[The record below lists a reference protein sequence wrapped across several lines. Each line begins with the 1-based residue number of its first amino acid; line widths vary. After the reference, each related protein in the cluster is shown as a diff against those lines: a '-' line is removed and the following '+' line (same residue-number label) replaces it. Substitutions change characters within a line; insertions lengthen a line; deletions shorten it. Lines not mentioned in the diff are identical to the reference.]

1 MFQPKALK
9 GQQAFNISLNGQ
21 FKPEEKGVLGE
32 KGRNRLLV
40 LLSAAHSLNHSL
52 FLIAPPLLLIIIN
65 VLKTSEFAL
74 GIVGTASSFI
84 YGVGS
89 LVGGP
94 LSDRMSEIKIITVC
108 LALAGASTL
117 ILVLAGNVFIYG
129 LALILMASWASLYHP
144 TANSLISKVFRGQM
158 ASAMGFHGVG
168 GTLGVMLTPIVAF
181 VVGVT
186 FGWRFSFI
194 FFGALSIALAILFL
208 KRRFEAQRFK
218 TQADIQGTFKIS
230 GLWKIFI
237 FNIVLGFYMK
247 GLELFLPTYLTLKSF
262 QPLGEDYAKFLA
274 ALSATLI
281 LASGV
286 PGQWLGGKAADAFGS
301 RKVLI
306 ATSVGVL
313 AGLFFLQF
321 VPIWFISV
329 PVFIVLYG
337 LSFYGHQPALNS
349 LAGIMTPVNKRG
361 VVYGLLFF
369 TSFGLGS
376 ISQSLTGYL
385 MEKYDVGFSFYV
397 LTAFAFGALLLSL
410 LIPDI
415 KEQKEMEGRDS
426 P

>member
-1 MFQPKALK
+1 MKDL
-9 GQQAFNISLNGQ
+9 
-21 FKPEEKGVLGE
+21 E
-32 KGRNRLLV
+32 
-40 LLSAAHSLNHSL
+40 
-52 FLIAPPLLLIIIN
+52 
-65 VLKTSEFAL
+65 TSEFAL
-74 GIVGTASSFI
+74 GIIGTASSFI

-94 LSDRMSEIKIITVC
+94 LSDRVSEIKIITVC
-108 LALAGASTL
+108 LAFAGASTL
-117 ILVLAGNVFIYG
+117 ILVLASDVFIYG

-144 TANSLISKVFRGQM
+144 TANSLISKVFRGHM

-168 GTLGVMLTPIVAF
+168 GTLGVMLTPVVAF
-181 VVGVT
+181 VIGAS

-194 FFGALSIALAILFL
+194 FFGVLSVALAILFL
-208 KRRFEAQRFK
+208 KRKFEPQQFETQRAVNEAFK
-218 TQADIQGTFKIS
+218 VS
-230 GLWKIFI
+230 GLWKIFV

-247 GLELFLPTYLTLKSF
+247 GLELFLPTYLTLKPF

-274 ALSATLI
+274 ALSTTLV

-301 RKVLI
+301 KKVLV

-313 AGLFFLQF
+313 TGLFFLQF
-321 VPIWFISV
+321 VPLWFVSV
-329 PVFIVLYG
+329 PVFVVLYG

-376 ISQSLTGYL
+376 ISQSMTGYF
-385 MEKYDVGFSFYV
+385 METYSVDFSFYV
-397 LTAFAFGALLLSL
+397 LTAFAFGAFFLSL

-415 KEQKEMEGRDS
+415 KERKGMEARDFL
-426 P
+426 

>member
-1 MFQPKALK
+1 MKDL
-9 GQQAFNISLNGQ
+9 
-21 FKPEEKGVLGE
+21 E
-32 KGRNRLLV
+32 
-40 LLSAAHSLNHSL
+40 
-52 FLIAPPLLLIIIN
+52 
-65 VLKTSEFAL
+65 TSEFAL
-74 GIVGTASSFI
+74 GIIGTASSFI

-94 LSDRMSEIKIITVC
+94 LSDRVSEIKIITVC
-108 LALAGASTL
+108 LAFAGASTL
-117 ILVLAGNVFIYG
+117 ILVLASDVFIYG

-144 TANSLISKVFRGQM
+144 TANSLISKVFRGHM

-168 GTLGVMLTPIVAF
+168 GTLGVMLTPVVAF
-181 VVGVT
+181 VIGAS

-194 FFGALSIALAILFL
+194 FFGALSVALALLFL
-208 KRRFEAQRFK
+208 KRRFEPRRFRA
-218 TQADIQGTFKIS
+218 QADIHGAFKIS
-230 GLWKIFI
+230 GLWKVFL

-247 GLELFLPTYLTLKSF
+247 GLELFLPTYLTLKPF

-274 ALSATLI
+274 ALSVTLV

-301 RKVLI
+301 KKVLV
-306 ATSVGVL
+306 ATSAGVL

-321 VPIWFISV
+321 VPLWFVSV

-349 LAGIMTPVNKRG
+349 LAGIMTPVNRRG

-376 ISQSLTGYL
+376 ISQSMTGYL
-385 MEKYDVGFSFYV
+385 MERYNVDFSFYV

-410 LIPDI
+410 LIPDVQ
-415 KEQKEMEGRDS
+415 EQKEKREDF